1 MLRLLA
7 LAFLCLSAVFYG
19 IMVGQTRIFPYQYAV
34 RLQQNIIGHNI
45 AVNTSYD
52 TLDTIYKSRIS
63 DNITLIGDSHV
74 QYGDWSKLLHRND
87 VTNLGIGGERS
98 SQLRNRL
105 GRYDIAPSVI
115 VISIGTNDID
125 NMSLAESDANTRVVL
140 AEAQKRAKHVIFLAP
155 PPTSTPSINA
165 NIRLLREQQ
174 RLACGSGCF
183 YLDLTDALSTNGL
196 VRAELSAD
204 GIHLKDAG
212 YQIIATAL
220 RDEIA
225 RYETQTAPAPPGET
239 ISMF

>member
-1 MLRLLA
+1 MFRLLA
-7 LAFLCLSAVFYG
+7 LAFLCLSAVAYG
-19 IMVGQTRIFPYQYAV
+19 VVVGQTRIFPYQYVV

-45 AVNTSYD
+45 ALNTSYE
-52 TLDTIYKSRIS
+52 TLDTIYKSRANDRIA
-63 DNITLIGDSHV
+63 LIGDSHV

-87 VTNLGIGGERS
+87 VANLGIGGERS

-105 GRYDIAPSVI
+105 GGYDMASLVI

-125 NMSLAESDANTRVVL
+125 NMSIAESDANTRIVL
-140 AEAQKRAKHVIFLAP
+140 AEAQKKAKHVILLAP
-155 PPTSTPSINA
+155 PPTSTASVNA
-165 NIRLLREQQ
+165 AIRLLRDQQ

-183 YLDLTDALSTNGL
+183 YLDQTEALSNNGL
-196 VRAELSAD
+196 VRPELSAD

-220 RDEIA
+220 RNEIS
-225 RYETQTAPAPPGET
+225 RYETQTLPAPPSET

>member
-1 MLRLLA
+1 MFRLLA
-7 LAFLCLSAVFYG
+7 LGFLCLSAVIYG
-19 IMVGQTRIFPYQYAV
+19 IVVGQTRIFPYQYVV
-34 RLQQNIIGHNI
+34 RLQQKVIGHNI
-45 AVNTSYD
+45 AVNTPYA

-63 DNITLIGDSHV
+63 DSITLIGDSHV
-74 QYGDWSKLLHRND
+74 QYGDWSRLLHRND
-87 VTNLGIGGERS
+87 IANLGIGGERS

-105 GRYDIAPSVI
+105 DGYDIASSVI

-125 NMSLAESDANTRVVL
+125 NMSIAESDTNTRAVL
-140 AEAQKRAKHVIFLAP
+140 AEAQKRAKHVILLAP
-155 PPTSTPSINA
+155 PPTSTASVNA
-165 NIRLLREQQ
+165 TIRLLRDQQ

-183 YLDLTDALSTNGL
+183 YLDLTDALSDNGI
-196 VRAELSAD
+196 VRPELSAD

-225 RYETQTAPAPPGET
+225 RYETQPAPAPAGEA